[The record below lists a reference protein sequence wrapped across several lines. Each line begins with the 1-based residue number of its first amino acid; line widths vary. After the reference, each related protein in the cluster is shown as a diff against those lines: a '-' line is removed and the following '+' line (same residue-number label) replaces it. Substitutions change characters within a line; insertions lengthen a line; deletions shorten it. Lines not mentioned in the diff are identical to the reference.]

1 MESIVWRFSYEST
14 ILLHHWVMLNE
25 NFFGSNS
32 TFTMNGKLGVNVE
45 QNIFKSVDIH
55 NTLLYDEPVF
65 WRALQDLRQ

>member
-1 MESIVWRFSYEST
+1 
-14 ILLHHWVMLNE
+14 MLDE
-25 NFFGSNS
+25 NFFGSNA

-65 WRALQDLRQ
+65 WSALQDLRQ